1 MFLKWLRKD
10 EQGSIMV
17 IVAVAMVA
25 LLGFAGLAVDYGSM
39 AMTKQELQ
47 NAADAA
53 ALAAGQDR
61 MNGLPQAT
69 ANATADSF
77 IRANGYHPGDGVTV
91 STITHGSD
99 TVTVEIQTQKKVALS
114 GALTGRNTTTISAKA
129 VAEVTTAFG
138 EFPYALFAGETME
151 EGGSGIEVGGNNIYV
166 YGNMHS
172 NTKIRMKKASCI
184 GGLATA
190 VDSIEIASGETA
202 KTLVIDMP
210 RADGII
216 NMVKNGG
223 NTFFIDGN
231 VKIKG
236 DYNDFEALI
245 EAAMKDRT
253 IGPEGLNIYINGS
266 LTISGNGKS
275 EYINKDIPVN
285 LVVRDSITN
294 NGTILSSYETSP
306 MIMVAEKG
314 GIEING
320 GGAGFY
326 GIVFAPEGDVT
337 INGNDAEIHGSI
349 IAKNITKNGG
359 KITVK
364 YNSNVDNFLPQGK
377 VRLIA

>member
-1 MFLKWLRKD
+1 MFLKWLRKN
-10 EQGSIMV
+10 EQGSVMI
-17 IVAVAMVA
+17 IAAVAMVA
-25 LLGFAGLAVDYGSM
+25 LLGFAGLAVDFGGM

-61 MNGLPQAT
+61 MNGLSQAT
-69 ANATADSF
+69 ADATANSF
-77 IRANGYHPGDGVTV
+77 IRANGYNPGDGVTI
-91 STITHGSD
+91 SKITHGSD
-99 TVTVEIQTQKKVALS
+99 TVTVEIQTQQKVALS

-129 VAEVTTAFG
+129 VVQLTTAFG
-138 EFPYALFAGETME
+138 NFPYALFAGETME
-151 EGGSGIEVGGNNIYV
+151 EGGSGINVGGNNIYV

-172 NTKIRMKKASCI
+172 NTTIRMKKASCI

-190 VDSIEIASGETA
+190 VGSIEIASGETA

-216 NMVKNGG
+216 NMVKTN
-223 NTFFIDGN
+223 NPFVINGN

-236 DYNDFEALI
+236 DYKDFDALI

-266 LTISGNGKS
+266 LTISGNGNS
-275 EYINKDIPVN
+275 EYVNKNIPVN

-294 NGTILSSYETSP
+294 NGTVLSSYETSP
-306 MIMVAEKG
+306 MIIVSEKG

>member
-138 EFPYALFAGETME
+138 EFPYALFAADTME
-151 EGGSGIEVGGNNIYV
+151 DDGSGVVVVGQGSDGVYISGNV
-166 YGNMHS
+166 HS
-172 NTKIRMKKASCI
+172 NTTINMKKAHVTNGI
-184 GGLATA
+184 ATA
-190 VDSIEIASGETA
+190 VEATPTIASGSKS

-210 RADGII
+210 RADSLISYI
-216 NMVKNGG
+216 KASSPYVVNGDWSG
-223 NTFFIDGN
+223 TLGTLVQAAYDAGHLVDNTI
-231 VKIKG
+231 
-236 DYNDFEALI
+236 
-245 EAAMKDRT
+245 
-253 IGPEGLNIYINGS
+253 NIYVRGSVSFGGESHNG
-266 LTISGNGKS
+266 NW
-275 EYINKDIPVN
+275 PVN
-285 LVVRDSITN
+285 LLVEGSIDFGGSPLTSTEDTPIVFLSENGSITV
-294 NGTILSSYETSP
+294 NGQGTSGKNLYA
-306 MIMVAEKG
+306 I
-314 GIEING
+314 I
-320 GGAGFY
+320 
-326 GIVFAPEGDVT
+326 FAPKGNVT
-337 INGNDAEIHGSI
+337 FNGNKVHIFGSI
-349 IAKNITKNGG
+349 IARNITKHGG
-359 KITVK
+359 SFHVT
-364 YNSNVDNFLPQGK
+364 YNNHVDNHLPQGK